1 MRAVPVHLHQTP
13 VPGEERYV
21 SLALVNTR
29 YALTHGPVDLLA
41 DPDAAHL
48 WLVRHALLP
57 DRIALNGRQF
67 GRLLGVRD
75 AVRDAFTAY
84 AARTPP
90 PGTGLAVL
98 NSALAAAPSTPRLT
112 WPAAGPRRTTDPD
125 TGNPAAAS
133 LALLA
138 EDTVDLLTGPDAD
151 QLTECAAQGCARWFL
166 RSHGARR
173 WCSTKCGNRVRAARA
188 YAAKKERGA

>member
-1 MRAVPVHLHQTP
+1 MPVHLHQTP
-13 VPGEERYV
+13 VPGEERYA

-57 DRIALNGRQF
+57 DHIALNGRQF

-90 PGTGLAVL
+90 PA
-98 NSALAAAPSTPRLT
+98 TPP
-112 WPAAGPRRTTDPD
+112 PASPAS
-125 TGNPAAAS
+125 AAAS
-133 LALLA
+133 SA
-138 EDTVDLLTGPDAD
+138 PP
-151 QLTECAAQGCARWFL
+151 
-166 RSHGARR
+166 S
-173 WCSTKCGNRVRAARA
+173 
-188 YAAKKERGA
+188 